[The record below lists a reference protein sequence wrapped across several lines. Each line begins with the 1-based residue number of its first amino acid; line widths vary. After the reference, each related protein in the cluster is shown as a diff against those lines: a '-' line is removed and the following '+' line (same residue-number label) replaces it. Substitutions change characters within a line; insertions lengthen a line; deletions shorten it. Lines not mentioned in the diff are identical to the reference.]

1 MTFSILNQITENS
14 IKRRKEFQI
23 IKAFVC
29 AFCFHLLN
37 VADCL
42 SKLQI
47 GFKLLIIDSTH

>member
-23 IKAFVC
+23 INAFVC
-29 AFCFHLLN
+29 AFCIHLLN

-42 SKLQI
+42 SKRQK

>member
-14 IKRRKEFQI
+14 IKRRKEFQT
-23 IKAFVC
+23 FVC

-42 SKLQI
+42 SKHQKS
-47 GFKLLIIDSTH
+47 FKLLIIDSTH